1 MTGYTQYDNLV
12 PVRKDRF
19 TFLFVILQKSWDDK
33 STIHGDKGV
42 QYTGTG
48 VEKPLIPTLTTL

>member
-1 MTGYTQYDNLV
+1 MTGYTQYDNLG

-19 TFLFVILQKSWDDK
+19 TFCLVILQKSWYDK